1 MKPGD
6 VIPSNSVII
15 PADVAKEIAT
25 HFRKVNAGP
34 NSRNEKWADLLDP
47 QPPALRE
54 QAVAAFRKAAL
65 DRDWNLED
73 DGEDGEIADAVLA
86 VVADW
91 LAAQPLESRVTDKS
105 WSWGRIQRD
114 HDVRIL
120 RGQS

>member
-47 QPPALRE
+47 QPEPPSLRE
-54 QAVAAFRKAAL
+54 RVRDTLWATFYSADTLSAPWPGG
-65 DRDWNLED
+65 DRA
-73 DGEDGEIADAVLA
+73 ADAVLA

-91 LAAQPLESRVTDKS
+91 LAAQPLAHRSNPVE
-105 WSWGRIQRD
+105 GQRNL
-114 HDVRIL
+114 DVRLL

>member
-15 PADVAKEIAT
+15 PADVAKDIAA

-47 QPPALRE
+47 QPPSLRE
-54 QAVAAFRKAAL
+54 QVAEVVRAHFGFTSDSL
-65 DRDWNLED
+65 SNYYPS
-73 DGEDGEIADAVLA
+73 ADAVLA

-91 LAAQPLESRVTDKS
+91 LAAQPMWEGHIGVAPH
-105 WSWGRIQRD
+105 QRD
-114 HDVRIL
+114 HDVRLL

>member
-47 QPPALRE
+47 RPPSLRE
-54 QAVAAFRKAAL
+54 QALEAASAAW
-65 DRDWNLED
+65 RNTQAQED
-73 DGEDGEIADAVLA
+73 VVENIADAVLA

-91 LAAQPLESRVTDKS
+91 LAAQPLHPDDEGNLPRCEH
-105 WSWGRIQRD
+105 QRD
-114 HDVRIL
+114 HDVRLL